1 MTSKGL
7 LVLGTLGLLLVPS
20 LGRAHPMG
28 NFSVSHYSAL
38 RIGEETVELRHV
50 LDMAEIPT
58 FQEIQETGIV
68 PEAGHPSLSAYL
80 TRKAE
85 MLKEGL
91 RLEVDGQRL
100 ELRVMA
106 REVIFPLG
114 AGGLPTMKLGFVY
127 RAARGVIAGDGVH
140 HLHFRDNN
148 LPERTGWKEIIAV
161 PGKGVVFVSS
171 SVPERDRSA
180 ELSNYPTDPLSSPP
194 QDLEARLLFTPVPSL
209 GPVARAGSSGTASGE
224 PRSEPRAARVL
235 QARPPPAEVA
245 RPFAMGADSVK
256 LQANRQPT
264 PRNALTEMVT
274 TTEMGFTI
282 VMLAAVVAMGLG
294 ALHALE
300 PGHGKTVVAAYLV
313 GSRGTA
319 WHAMVLGLTVT
330 LSHTAGVYLLGGLTL
345 YASRYVMPERLY
357 PWLAA
362 ASGLTIT
369 GIGLVLF
376 WRRCS
381 GAWHSRSHGRDHG
394 HLPGKFH
401 EHPHDHD
408 HGLAGGHS
416 HTGSDTH
423 HHHVHSTTS
432 RVSLRDLIALGVS
445 GGIVPCPAALV
456 VLLSAFSMR
465 RTGFGLFLIVAFSVG
480 LAAVLIAVGLLI
492 VYARHLMARFKGD
505 GVLITRWLPL
515 TSAAVVT
522 LLGLVIALQAVRVGI
537 PGLGL

>member
-1 MTSKGL
+1 MSSRRL
-7 LVLGTLGLLLVPS
+7 LVLSTLGLLLVPS

-38 RIGEETVELRHV
+38 RIGEETIELRHV

-68 PEAGHPSLSAYL
+68 PEVGHSSLERYL

-85 MLKEGL
+85 TLKEGL
-91 RLEVDGQRL
+91 RLDIDGRRL
-100 ELRVMA
+100 ELRVMS
-106 REVIFPLG
+106 REVIFPPG

-127 RAARGVIAGDGVH
+127 RVVAVEGAAAGVH
-140 HLHFRDNN
+140 QLRFRDDN

-161 PGKGVVFVSS
+161 PGEGVVFASS

-180 ELSNYPTDPLSSPP
+180 ELSDYPTDPLSSPP
-194 QDLEARLLFTPVPSL
+194 QDLEARVLFTRAPSL
-209 GPVARAGSSGTASGE
+209 GPLARADSSGAAPGE
-224 PRSEPRAARVL
+224 PRSERRPARPL
-235 QARPPPAEVA
+235 HASPPPAEVA
-245 RPFAMGADSVK
+245 PPFAIGAESIK
-256 LQANRQPT
+256 LQANRQAT

-274 TTEMGFTI
+274 SREMGLTI
-282 VMLAAVVAMGLG
+282 VLLAAVVAMGLG

-345 YASRYVMPERLY
+345 YASRYVVPERLY
-357 PWLAA
+357 PWLAVI
-362 ASGLTIT
+362 SGLMIA

-376 WRRCS
+376 WRRYS
-381 GAWHSRSHGRDHG
+381 GAGHAHSHGHDHA
-394 HLPGKFH
+394 HLPGEFRDH
-401 EHPHDHD
+401 AHDHD
-408 HGLAGGHS
+408 HG
-416 HTGSDTH
+416 TH
-423 HHHVHSTTS
+423 HHHVHPTTS

-480 LAAVLIAVGLLI
+480 LAAVLIAIGLLI
-492 VYARHLMARFKGD
+492 VYARHLTARFKGD

-522 LLGLVIALQAVRVGI
+522 LLGLAIAFQAVRAGI
-537 PGLGL
+537 PQLWL